1 MRESYKLC
9 HRCHLSGKPPQ
20 MFFRASSWAYYTLLL
35 YIVYDNFIQ
44 RALLI
49 VIAFIMIYNNIYIN
63 TPTFFSEYNIRW
75 RPNDDDAYSHI
86 QYTRILYIYTNR
98 MNGKITR
105 ARRFSSLLYTYI

>member
-1 MRESYKLC
+1 MSESYKLC

-20 MFFRASSWAYYTLLL
+20 MFFRGSAWAYYTLLL

-63 TPTFFSEYNIRW
+63 TPKFFF
-75 RPNDDDAYSHI
+75 
-86 QYTRILYIYTNR
+86 RI
-98 MNGKITR
+98 
-105 ARRFSSLLYTYI
+105 